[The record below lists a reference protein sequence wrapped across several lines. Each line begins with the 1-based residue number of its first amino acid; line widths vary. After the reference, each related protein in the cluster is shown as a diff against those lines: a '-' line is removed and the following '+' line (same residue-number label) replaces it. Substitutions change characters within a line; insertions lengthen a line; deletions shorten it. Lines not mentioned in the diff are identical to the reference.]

1 MKDSFTTWRNEPVAG
16 DPQPKI
22 DSSRYGATELS
33 REMTLFH
40 AVMIGVGAMIG
51 AGIFVLTGTAA
62 GLAGPALIL
71 AFAANG
77 LIALLTAS
85 TYAELGSTFPAAG
98 GGYQWVKEGLPEPNG
113 FLSGWT
119 SWFAQAVACSLY
131 ALAFGAFATEIIVLT
146 GLPGWMG
153 ISLEHGTLACS
164 ISMKAFAVLAGL
176 LFMTINYR
184 GAGETGFVEALVTIA
199 KIIVIVLF
207 LVFGT
212 IAFFRASPESI
223 QRFADF
229 MPMGISGVLV
239 AMGFTFIAF
248 EGYEIIAQCGEELKD
263 PMRNIPRSIFISM
276 AVVVPIYVLVAAVA
290 IGAVT
295 VSGQTSW
302 AYLGEHGEMA
312 MIRAADDFM
321 FVKGLGAAI
330 FLVGG
335 IFSTMSALN
344 ATIYSSSR
352 IAFAM
357 GRDRNIPP
365 LFGRVHPTRQTPTP
379 ALFASTAFILFMAL
393 VLPLKQVA
401 SATSVMFLILFM
413 FVNLALINLRRHRPE
428 VKRGFRV
435 PFVPWLPLAAVAAN
449 GVIAV
454 FLFSRF
460 PTAIP
465 IIGGY
470 ILLGLV
476 VYFLYARPQE
486 FKGYS
491 LKTIYEQQKEAPER
505 APLLVPIANPASHS
519 GLVNLAQVLAR
530 EGGADILSVNAVPL
544 PMQTPLSY
552 GRAVAEEARKIL
564 AQAAR
569 VRFPEAAAERMGPQE
584 AKPRHGGIVKVCH
597 HVHTAIQE
605 TVREKGARMVILGWR
620 GKARRRD
627 YIFGNTLDDIV
638 MNAPCD
644 VVMLSRPDLPLL
656 ERKERI
662 LAPFVS
668 AHNSVLSFRI
678 AMALARAT
686 GALPVF
692 MHMFPPEHPGDDD
705 ALEAQLATE
714 VKRALRT
721 EEAGFSVKAV
731 RGVNPAGAIL
741 LEKGPDDLLVL
752 GASREGILRRA
763 LFGDIPESVVGM
775 VDEPVILVKPY
786 PGHVKSWI
794 QQFLGSRRSGG
805 PKGASENPTT
815 GCESRG

>member
-1 MKDSFTTWRNEPVAG
+1 
-16 DPQPKI
+16 
-22 DSSRYGATELS
+22 
-33 REMTLFH
+33 MTLFH

-77 LIALLTAS
+77 FIALLTAS
-85 TYAELGSTFPAAG
+85 SYAELGSTFPAAG

-131 ALAFGAFATEIIVLT
+131 ALAFGAFATEILVLT

-153 ISLEHGTLACS
+153 ISLEHGTLPCA

-176 LFMTINYR
+176 LFMAINYR

-199 KIIVIVLF
+199 KIIVIALF
-207 LVFGT
+207 LVFGA
-212 IAFFRASPESI
+212 IAFLRASPESF
-223 QRFADF
+223 QRFANF
-229 MPMGISGVLV
+229 FPMGMTGVLV

-248 EGYEIIAQCGEELKD
+248 EGYEIIAQCGEELQN
-263 PMRNIPRSIFISM
+263 PMRNIPRSIFISL
-276 AVVVPIYVLVAAVA
+276 AIVVPIYVLVAAVA
-290 IGAVT
+290 IGAIS

-302 AYLGEHGEMA
+302 QFLGEHGEMA

-365 LFGRVHPTRQTPTP
+365 LFGKVHPTRRTPAP
-379 ALFASTAFILFMAL
+379 ALFASTAFILLMAL
-393 VLPLKQVA
+393 ALPLKQVA

-428 VKRGFRV
+428 VKRGFSV
-435 PFVPWLPLAAVAAN
+435 PLVPWVPLLAVAAN
-449 GVIAV
+449 GIIAV

-476 VYFLYARPQE
+476 VYLLYARPQE

-491 LKTIYEQQKEAPER
+491 LKTLYETEKKAPKR
-505 APLLVPIANPASHS
+505 APLLVPIANPSS
-519 GLVNLAQVLAR
+519 PTGLVNLAQVLAR
-530 EGGADILSVNAVPL
+530 AWETDILTVNAVPL

-552 GRAVAEEARKIL
+552 GRAVSEEARKIL
-564 AQAAR
+564 SEAAK
-569 VRFPEAAAERMGPQE
+569 VRLPEAAAERLGP
-584 AKPRHGGIVKVCH
+584 ADALPRHRGVVKVCH
-597 HVHTAIQE
+597 HVPTAIRE
-605 TVREKGARMVILGWR
+605 TVHEKKARMVILGWK
-620 GKARRRD
+620 GKARRRE
-627 YIFGNTLDDIV
+627 YIFGNILDDIV

-662 LAPFVS
+662 LTPFIS
-668 AHNSVLSFRI
+668 AGNSVLSFQI

-686 GALPVF
+686 GARPVF
-692 MHMFPPEHPGDDD
+692 MHVFRPEHPGDD
-705 ALEAQLATE
+705 AVLEEQLTRD
-714 VKRALRT
+714 VLRALRV
-721 EEAGFSVKAV
+721 EEGSFSVKAV
-731 RGVNPAGAIL
+731 RNVSPAGAIL
-741 LEKGPDDLLVL
+741 LEKGPDDLLIL
-752 GASREGILRRA
+752 GASQEGILRRA

-775 VDEPVILVKPY
+775 VDEPVILVKQY

-794 QQFLGSRRSGG
+794 QQFLGSRRSSG
-805 PKGASENPTT
+805 P
-815 GCESRG
+815 